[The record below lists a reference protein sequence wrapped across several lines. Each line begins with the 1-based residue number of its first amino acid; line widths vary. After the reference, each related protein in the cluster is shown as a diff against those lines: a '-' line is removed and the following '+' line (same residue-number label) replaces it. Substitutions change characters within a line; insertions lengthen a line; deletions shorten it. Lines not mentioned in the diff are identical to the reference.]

1 MTNLQIA
8 AYDPCGKT
16 ALCAGIGKKLA
27 NSGKKVGYIKPIHV
41 TAQGSK
47 DECLD
52 AIFMN
57 EALELGENKDQLCP
71 LHISQEELWRN
82 LSEDALSFSNKIKV
96 ACEKAASGKDILVI
110 ESPGAIKN
118 DQVATLACYTLA
130 EAINARVIL
139 LICYCSDYR
148 EAEILQVAQKLADK
162 LVGVVLNQ
170 VPVSKLTRVR
180 DECVEYFK
188 SNGVNVLG
196 VLPESRSML
205 GVTVGEICM
214 AINGDIILFKDKAND
229 LVENVMLGAMS
240 PDSARDYFS
249 RLRNKAVVTGY
260 QRADMQLAALETSTR
275 CLIVTGQKPSTSV
288 MVKAEDKKVPVM
300 VAQKDASDVIRGIE
314 QALASAGF
322 HHPQKLQA
330 MSAMLD
336 TGFDYKALDTA
347 LGLK

>member
-27 NSGKKVGYIKPIHV
+27 NSGKKVGYIKPVHV
-41 TAQGSK
+41 TGQGNK

-52 AIFMN
+52 AIFLN
-57 EALELGENKDQLCP
+57 EALELGENKEQLCP

-82 LSEDALSFSNKIKV
+82 LSEDADNFSQKLKP
-96 ACEKAASGKDILVI
+96 ACETAAAGKDILVI
-110 ESPGAIKN
+110 ESTGAIKN
-118 DQVATLACYTLA
+118 DLVALLACYTLA

-148 EAEILQVAQKLADK
+148 EAEILQVTQKLGDK
-162 LVGVVLNQ
+162 LVGIVLNQ
-170 VPVSKLTRVR
+170 VPLSKLTRVR
-180 DECVEYFK
+180 DECLEYFK
-188 SNGVNVLG
+188 SKGVNVLG
-196 VLPESRSML
+196 VLPESRAML
-205 GVTVGEICM
+205 GVTVGEISS
-214 AINGDIILFKDKAND
+214 AISGDIILFRDKAGY

-240 PDSARDYFS
+240 PDSARDYFN

-275 CLIVTGQKPSTSV
+275 LLIVTGQKPSPSV
-288 MVKAEDKKVPVM
+288 MVKAEDKKIPVM
-300 VAQKDASDVIRGIE
+300 VTQKDVNDVIRGIE
-314 QALASAGF
+314 QAMAAAGF

-336 TGFDYKALDTA
+336 TGFDYKALNTA
-347 LGLK
+347 LGF

>member
-27 NSGKKVGYIKPIHV
+27 NSGKKVGYIKPVHV
-41 TAQGSK
+41 TGQGSK

-52 AIFMN
+52 AIFLN

-71 LHISQEELWRN
+71 LHISQEELWRS
-82 LSEDALSFSNKIKV
+82 LSEDAVNFSNKMKA

-118 DQVATLACYTLA
+118 DQVSALACYTIA
-130 EAINARVIL
+130 ETLSARVLL
-139 LICYCSDYR
+139 LICFCSDYR
-148 EAEILQVAQKLADK
+148 EAEILQIAQKLGDK

-196 VLPESRSML
+196 VLPESRAML
-205 GVTVGEICM
+205 GVTVGEISQ

-240 PDSARDYFS
+240 PDSARDYFN

-300 VAQKDASDVIRGIE
+300 VAQKDVNDVISGIE
-314 QALASAGF
+314 QALAAAGF

-336 TGFDYKALDTA
+336 NGFDYKALNTA
-347 LGLK
+347 LSLK

>member
-27 NSGKKVGYIKPIHV
+27 NSGKKVGYIKPVHV
-41 TAQGSK
+41 TGQGSK

-52 AIFMN
+52 AIFLN

-82 LSEDALSFSNKIKV
+82 LSEDTVNFSNKIKA
-96 ACEKAASGKDILVI
+96 ACEKAASGKDILLV
-110 ESPGAIKN
+110 ESPGAIKK
-118 DQVATLACYTLA
+118 DQVAALACYTIA
-130 EAINARVIL
+130 EALSARVLL
-139 LICYCSDYR
+139 LICFCSDYR
-148 EAEILQVAQKLADK
+148 EAEILQVTQKLGDK

-170 VPVSKLTRVR
+170 VPVSKLTRVC

-205 GVTVGEICM
+205 GVTVGEISS
-214 AINGDIILFKDKAND
+214 AINGDITLYRDKAND

-240 PDSARDYFS
+240 PDSARDYFN

-260 QRADMQLAALETSTR
+260 QRADMQLAALETSTK
-275 CLIVTGQKPSTSV
+275 CLIVTGQKPSLSV

-300 VAQKDASDVIRGIE
+300 VAQKDVNDVIRGIE
-314 QALASAGF
+314 QALAAAGF

-336 TGFDYKALDTA
+336 TGFDYKALNAA

>member
-27 NSGKKVGYIKPIHV
+27 NSGKKVGYIKPVHV
-41 TAQGSK
+41 TAQGRK

-52 AIFMN
+52 AVFLN

-82 LSEDALSFSNKIKV
+82 LSEDAVSFSNKIKA
-96 ACEKAASGKDILVI
+96 ACETVASGKDILVI

-139 LICYCSDYR
+139 LICYCSDYK
-148 EAEILQVAQKLADK
+148 EAEILQVAQKLGDK

-196 VLPESRSML
+196 VLPESRPML
-205 GVTVGEICM
+205 GVTVGEISM

-275 CLIVTGQKPSTSV
+275 CLIVTGQKPSSSV
-288 MVKAEDKKVPVM
+288 MVKAEDKKVPVI

-336 TGFDYKALDTA
+336 TGFDYKALNTA

>member
-41 TAQGSK
+41 TARGSK

-82 LSEDALSFSNKIKV
+82 LSEDTLSFSNKIKA

-196 VLPESRSML
+196 VLPESRPML